1 MTYFEA
7 YLLTRLNPIIGL
19 GIGTLMLGVFGIIL
33 CLVIYGMTVDSY
45 RATSESISKA
55 KVDFKKRIKYA
66 ISLLLCGSII
76 ITFMPTTKEMAFIY
90 IAPALVNNA
99 DLKETVSKLPS
110 ISKLGLEYI
119 EETLKDNIN
128 NKIKENVSK

>member
-7 YLLTRLNPIIGL
+7 YLLTRLDSIIGL
-19 GIGTLMLGVFGIIL
+19 GTGTLILGLLGIIT
-33 CLVIYGMTVDSY
+33 CIVIYGQVVGSY
-45 RATSESISKA
+45 SVTSESISKA
-55 KVDFKKRIKYA
+55 RVDLKKRIKYA

-76 ITFMPTTKEMAFIY
+76 LTFIPTTKEMAFIY
-90 IAPALVNNA
+90 IAPALVNNV